1 MYIVDFPPG
10 YSIPIHRHNASSYVS
25 GEKLILEAEGHKYD
39 ATCCKL

>member
-10 YSIPIHRHNASSYVS
+10 YSSSIHRHNASSYVT
-25 GEKLILEAEGHKYD
+25 GEKSSSTAEGLKHD